1 MKVTIVILCYNEK
14 NTMEKI
20 VEAVRTAPLESREV
34 VVVDACSQDGTQVL
48 LERAPIAWI
57 AACLDYHRVSS

>member
-14 NTMEKI
+14 NTIEKI
-20 VEAVRTAPLESREV
+20 VEAVRGALESREV